1 MKCVYCEQEKKGS
14 AEHII
19 SKSVLDL
26 FPECFLTFGIPEDK
40 VHDADPVVKDVCR
53 DCNSKVSYI
62 DSYARDFIK
71 DNFMISRN
79 WKETQ
84 AITYDYVLVQKVL
97 LKNAYNDVRAH
108 KKDNSFFDSEIRK
121 YILNQDDNHPKE
133 NVIVLAGFGENT
145 TPVPDMIFGNQ
156 KLVLVNDP
164 ILWQDTIVEF
174 TDYQNWTYK
183 MRDNPERYYIPGA
196 KLVYSFRFG
205 HGRFLLVC
213 FEKGFEEINRQK
225 IVLKCRYPYVLL
237 DETGKADLPCCTSYF
252 NYHNPEFIFLRW
264 DPAFELSYMAEGAN
278 EENEHLQKL
287 KKLFEEQEKQLAME
301 HKRR

>member
-1 MKCVYCEQEKKGS
+1 MKCIYCGQDKKGS

-40 VHDADPVVKDVCR
+40 VHEADPVVKDVCR
-53 DCNSKVSYI
+53 DCNSRISYI
-62 DSYARDFIK
+62 DAYACDFIK
-71 DNFMISRN
+71 YNFMVTRN
-79 WKETQ
+79 WKERQ
-84 AITYDYVLVQKVL
+84 AISYDYVCIQKVL
-97 LKNAYNDVRAH
+97 LKYAYNDVRAH
-108 KKDNSFFDSEIRK
+108 KKDDTFFDSEIRE
-121 YILNQDDNHPKE
+121 YILNHDDITPKE
-133 NVIVLAGFGENT
+133 NVVVLAGFGENT

-164 ILWQDTIVEF
+164 IIFRDTVVESI
-174 TDYQNWTYK
+174 DYRKWTYK
-183 MRDNPERYYIPGA
+183 MRDNPERYRIPGV
-196 KLVYSFRFG
+196 KLVYSFRFD

-225 IVLKCRYPYVLL
+225 IILKYSYPYALL

-252 NYHNPEFIFLRW
+252 NYHHPELIFVRR

-278 EENEHLQKL
+278 EENENLQQM
-287 KKLFEEQEKQLAME
+287 KKLFEEYEKQLAME